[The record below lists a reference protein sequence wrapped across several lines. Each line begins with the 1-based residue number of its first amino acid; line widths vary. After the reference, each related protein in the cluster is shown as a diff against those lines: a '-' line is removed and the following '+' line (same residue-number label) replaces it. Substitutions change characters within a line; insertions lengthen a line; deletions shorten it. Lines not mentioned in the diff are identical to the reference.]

1 MVNYGK
7 ESEEVYLRTR
17 LKPLADAAPVF
28 RAYAKSC
35 AGTAPAGFA
44 SDAHVNRLYAFAQCG
59 VPVLFGP
66 GKTLGTLSKDEIA
79 FDRCRVTSDEVQK
92 LRDALDA
99 RAGGTPAVLESP
111 FVGLMMPRVA
121 ADGSLRNVALLG
133 LRLDEQGPV
142 RLHLR
147 GVPENA
153 TCAVW
158 REIRREPVVLPI
170 HRESGI
176 CRVEVPSIGVW
187 NGGFIEFRN

>member
-1 MVNYGK
+1 MRYIKLIAV
-7 ESEEVYLRTR
+7 
-17 LKPLADAAPVF
+17 LAV
-28 RAYAKSC
+28 SC
-35 AGTAPAGFA
+35 SA
-44 SDAHVNRLYAFAQCG
+44 LCAQCAEW
-59 VPVLFGP
+59 PVLFGP
-66 GKTLGTLSKDEIA
+66 GKTLGMLSKDEIA
-79 FDRCRVTSDEVQK
+79 FDRCRTSSADVQQ

-142 RLHLR
+142 RLRLR

-153 TCAVW
+153 THAVW

-170 HRESGI
+170 RREGGV
-176 CRVEVPSIGVW
+176 CRVEVPSIGAW
-187 NGGFIEFRN
+187 NGGFLECEGAHLYNSPPRLLLIGNNYLKQLNSTAGNSPPA

>member
-1 MVNYGK
+1 M
-7 ESEEVYLRTR
+7 
-17 LKPLADAAPVF
+17 
-28 RAYAKSC
+28 
-35 AGTAPAGFA
+35 
-44 SDAHVNRLYAFAQCG
+44 
-59 VPVLFGP
+59 LFGP

-79 FDRCRVTSDEVQK
+79 FDRCRATSAEVQK

-142 RLHLR
+142 RLRLR
-147 GVPENA
+147 GVPGNA
-153 TCAVW
+153 THAVW
-158 REIRREPVVLPI
+158 REIRREPVAFSI
-170 HRESGI
+170 HREGGI

-187 NGGFIEFRN
+187 NGGFLEFQRRK